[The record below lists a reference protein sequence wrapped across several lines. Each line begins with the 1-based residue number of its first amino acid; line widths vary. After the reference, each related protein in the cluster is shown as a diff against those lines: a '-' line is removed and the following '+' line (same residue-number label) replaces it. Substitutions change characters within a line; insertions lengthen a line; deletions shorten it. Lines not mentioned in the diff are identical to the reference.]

1 MASENTEL
9 FNPIHNLIYS
19 SILSQFTHHVAR
31 SLGYRYTELGGKT
44 ADLYDYPPPVDQP
57 GPPEAYMEKY
67 AVITDGLAFSSLF
80 LYHFTSFSTLPEMS
94 EEEVAWVWPTLEAA
108 LSGVECTLYLDIP
121 KLSYL
126 LWLYE
131 RKRLPLDLHNLL
143 VAHFVRLYQENQQ
156 DVLFRISDPEKSIDT
171 WNAAFAALVEA
182 NRAVAEENEEKRR
195 LKWEETQ
202 AELHAELLEKQA
214 KKQAEFEKRRGEEA
228 RDRAG
233 AAFAADLVSRYAADP
248 AAFAHRFTL
257 PADHPE
263 VREVIT
269 GYNLRGVLDDQGTLW
284 VSGKGR
290 LGRTFLSRLSDE
302 GWSGILTVILEE
314 GIVHLDDLAFYREEP
329 LGLAAIHLPKSLRS
343 IRQSAFS
350 YCTKLCHLVL
360 PENLR
365 YIGPLA
371 FEGCR
376 ALTGLSLPNSLTTLS
391 ANALEATGLANAP
404 KLPPWC
410 RLVLYRDPVTN
421 CDGKL
426 LFPSNNP
433 LFFWSEK

>member
-1 MASENTEL
+1 MADENTEF

-19 SILSQFTHHVAR
+19 SILSRFTHHIAR
-31 SLGYRYTELGGKT
+31 SLGYCYTEHGGKT

-57 GPPEAYMEKY
+57 GPPEEYIDNCA
-67 AVITDGLAFSSLF
+67 AITDGLAFSSLF
-80 LYHFTSFSTLPEMS
+80 LYHFTSFSSLPEMT
-94 EEEVAWVWPTLEAA
+94 EDEIAWAWPTLEAA
-108 LSGVECTLYLDIP
+108 LSGEERTLTLDMP
-121 KLSYL
+121 KLAYL

-143 VAHFVRLYQENQQ
+143 VAHFVKLYQENQQ
-156 DVLFRISDPEKSIDT
+156 DVLFRFSDPEASIST

-195 LKWEETQ
+195 LKWEEAQ
-202 AELHAELLEKQA
+202 AALHAEMLEKQA
-214 KKQAEFEKRRGEEA
+214 KKQAEFEKRRGEDA
-228 RDRAG
+228 RDRAA
-233 AAFAADLVSRYAADP
+233 AAFAADLVERYTADP
-248 AAFAHRFTL
+248 AAFTHRFAL
-257 PADHPE
+257 SPDHPE

-290 LGRTFLSRLSDE
+290 LGRTFLSRLSTD
-302 GWSGILTVILEE
+302 GWESILTCIVGE

-350 YCTKLCHLVL
+350 YCTKLCHIPL
-360 PENLR
+360 PENLG
-365 YIGPLA
+365 YIGPMA

-391 ANALEATGLANAP
+391 ANALEGTGLAEAP
-404 KLPPWC
+404 GLPPWC
-410 RLVLYRDPVTN
+410 RLVLYQDPVKN
-421 CDGKL
+421 ADGKL
-426 LFPSNNP
+426 LFPSGNP
-433 LFFWSEK
+433 LFRLHAE